1 MKRNLYIFSFIF
13 AALFSLQPLQSQNET
28 YDNKFK
34 QLKDELATPNVY
46 RAASGAP
53 GHEYW
58 QQKADYDIKIE
69 LDDKNHRIQGSET
82 ITYTNN
88 SPDALSYVWLQLDQ
102 NVRAKDA
109 DSYKVKT
116 NTPIGK
122 RGMSGKNLLKLH
134 NDFEGGFNIEHIK
147 DKSNRD
153 LNYTINQTML
163 RIDLPQTLK
172 PKGSFSFEV
181 KWWYN
186 INNRIEMG
194 GRSGYEY
201 FEADDNYA
209 YTIAQFFPRMAV
221 YNEVEGWQNKQ
232 FLGNGE
238 FAVPFGDYKVSITV
252 PSDYILAATGELQN
266 ASSVLT
272 SEQRSR
278 LQKARTAKEPVLII
292 TQDEA
297 EANESSRSTQ
307 KKTWQYKAINVRDFA
322 IAASRK
328 FMWDAMGVPL
338 GGKTVMAQSLYPK
351 EGNPLWGQY
360 STKVAAHT
368 LRTYSKYTFDYP
380 YPVATSVHAKAMGM
394 EYPMICFNF
403 GRPDADG
410 TYSDYV
416 KHRMIGVII
425 HEIGH
430 NYFPMIVNSDE
441 RQWAWMDEG
450 INTFLQYLTEQEW
463 ERGFPSRR
471 GPAYKIVD
479 YMRAKDKAMMPIMS
493 SPNTIPQL
501 GNNAYGKPAI
511 ALNILRETV
520 MGREL
525 FDFAF
530 KTYAQRWKFKHPS
543 PEDFFR
549 TMEDASAVDLDWFW
563 RGWFYT
569 TDHVDIALEEVN
581 HFQVN
586 SLNPDTEMRFAKEE
600 ENYLE
605 DNFISNIRNKKS
617 LTQSIEEK
625 DPATQDFYYE
635 YDPYAV
641 DDIDRKNYAL
651 ALKRLPEAVQAI
663 MEKEWHYYELTFSN
677 IGGLVM
683 PLILQFEYADK
694 STEVIRI
701 PAEIWQVN
709 PERVT
714 KIFPSKKEV
723 VSISLD
729 PFFET
734 ADTETYNNYW
744 PAKSPSSRFR
754 LFKERDR
761 LSNGMNPMKE
771 NKRLEILK
779 KKN

>member
-1 MKRNLYIFSFIF
+1 MKRNLYSIFLVFV
-13 AALFSLQPLQSQNET
+13 ALLLLQNLQAQNET
-28 YDNKFK
+28 YQNKFK

-46 RAASGAP
+46 RTASGAP

-58 QQKADYDIKIE
+58 QQKADYDIEIE
-69 LDDKNHRIQGSET
+69 LDDRNHRIHGIEK

-88 SPDALSYVWLQLDQ
+88 SPDDLTYIWLQLDQ

-109 DSYKVKT
+109 DSYKVST
-116 NTPIGK
+116 DTPLGN
-122 RGMSGKNLLKLH
+122 RGMSTKSLLKLH
-134 NDFEGGFNIEHIK
+134 NNFEGGFNIEHIK
-147 DKSNRD
+147 DQSKRD
-153 LNYTINQTML
+153 LKYTINQTMM
-163 RIDLPQTLK
+163 RIDLPQVLK
-172 PKGSFSFEV
+172 SKSSFSFEV

-186 INNRIEMG
+186 INNRLEMG

-201 FEADDNYA
+201 FEKDDNYA

-232 FLGNGE
+232 FLGDGE
-238 FAVPFGDYKVSITV
+238 FAVPFGDYQVSITL
-252 PSDYILAATGELQN
+252 PSDYVVAATGELQN

-292 TQDEA
+292 TQEEA
-297 EANESSRSTQ
+297 EANEKASRSTQ
-307 KKTWQYKAINVRDFA
+307 QKTWRYQAKSVRDFA

-338 GGKTVMAQSLYPK
+338 SGKTVMAQSLYPK

-380 YPVATSVHAKAMGM
+380 YPVATSVHAKVMGM

-403 GRPDADG
+403 GRPDEDG
-410 TYSDYV
+410 TYSEYI
-416 KHRMIGVII
+416 KFRMIGVIV

-450 INTFLQYLTEQEW
+450 LNTFLQYLTEQEW
-463 ERGFPSRR
+463 DRNFPSRR

-479 YMRAKDKAMMPIMS
+479 YMKGDKKNMVPIMS
-493 SPNTIPQL
+493 SPNTIRQL

-563 RGWFYT
+563 RGWFYS
-569 TDHVDIALEEVN
+569 TDHVDIAIEKVV
-581 HFQVN
+581 HFQAN
-586 SLNPDTEMRFAKEE
+586 TLDADIEKPLDREKAE
-600 ENYLE
+600 YL
-605 DNFISNIRNKKS
+605 DKTFISDVRNQTS
-617 LTQSIEEK
+617 TPQTIVERDE
-625 DPATQDFYYE
+625 AARDFYDE
-635 YDPYAV
+635 YDPFEV
-641 DDIDRKNYAL
+641 TDISRKKYDSAR
-651 ALKRLPEAVQAI
+651 KRLPERVQEIIA
-663 MEKEWHYYELTFSN
+663 KEGHYYEITFSN

-683 PLILQFEYADK
+683 PLILQFNFVDNTSQE
-694 STEVIRI
+694 IRI
-701 PAEIWQVN
+701 PAEIWQRN
-709 PERVT
+709 PEHIT
-714 KIFPSKKEV
+714 KLFPTEKEV
-723 VSISLD
+723 VSIQLD
-729 PFFET
+729 PHLET
-734 ADTETYNNYW
+734 ADTDTYNNSW
-744 PAKSPSSRFR
+744 PPKAPQNRFR
-754 LFKERDR
+754 LFKEQEK
-761 LSNGMNPMKE
+761 LSNGNNPMKRA
-771 NKRLEILK
+771 KRGF
-779 KKN
+779 